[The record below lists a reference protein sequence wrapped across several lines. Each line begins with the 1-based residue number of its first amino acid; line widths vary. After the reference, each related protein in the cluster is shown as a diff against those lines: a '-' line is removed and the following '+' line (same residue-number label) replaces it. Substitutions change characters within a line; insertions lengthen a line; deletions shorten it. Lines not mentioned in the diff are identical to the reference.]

1 MDAQK
6 IIMTGQV
13 KENIVDIVIEFYHK
27 KCLMII
33 RHIYKMKRRILMDKT
48 DKEVIKI
55 LLIKQQEISNRF
67 YETITEVM
75 RLGYETDRGKAKV
88 NDLSES
94 VEYILSDMK
103 RLLNR

>member
-1 MDAQK
+1 M
-6 IIMTGQV
+6 
-13 KENIVDIVIEFYHK
+13 N
-27 KCLMII
+27 
-33 RHIYKMKRRILMDKT
+33 KT

-88 NDLSES
+88 NDLNES

>member
-1 MDAQK
+1 
-6 IIMTGQV
+6 
-13 KENIVDIVIEFYHK
+13 
-27 KCLMII
+27 
-33 RHIYKMKRRILMDKT
+33 MDKT

-88 NDLSES
+88 NDLNES
-94 VEYILSDMK
+94 VEYILADMQ

>member
-1 MDAQK
+1 
-6 IIMTGQV
+6 
-13 KENIVDIVIEFYHK
+13 
-27 KCLMII
+27 
-33 RHIYKMKRRILMDKT
+33 MDKT

-103 RLLNR
+103 RLLNRWKRSFVRNSKTLELSSVFLLCKFL

>member
-1 MDAQK
+1 
-6 IIMTGQV
+6 
-13 KENIVDIVIEFYHK
+13 
-27 KCLMII
+27 
-33 RHIYKMKRRILMDKT
+33 MDKT

-94 VEYILSDMK
+94 VEYILLDMR

>member
-1 MDAQK
+1 
-6 IIMTGQV
+6 
-13 KENIVDIVIEFYHK
+13 
-27 KCLMII
+27 
-33 RHIYKMKRRILMDKT
+33 MDKT

-67 YETITEVM
+67 YEAITEVM

>member
-1 MDAQK
+1 
-6 IIMTGQV
+6 
-13 KENIVDIVIEFYHK
+13 
-27 KCLMII
+27 
-33 RHIYKMKRRILMDKT
+33 MKRRILMDKT

>member
-1 MDAQK
+1 
-6 IIMTGQV
+6 
-13 KENIVDIVIEFYHK
+13 
-27 KCLMII
+27 
-33 RHIYKMKRRILMDKT
+33 MKRRIFMDKT

-67 YETITEVM
+67 HETITEVM

-88 NDLSES
+88 NDLNES
-94 VEYILSDMK
+94 VEYILADMQ

>member
-1 MDAQK
+1 
-6 IIMTGQV
+6 
-13 KENIVDIVIEFYHK
+13 
-27 KCLMII
+27 
-33 RHIYKMKRRILMDKT
+33 MDKT

-75 RLGYETDRGKAKV
+75 RLGYETDRGKTKV
-88 NDLSES
+88 NDLNES